1 MADKLHFNLVSPEKE
16 LMSAEVDQVDIPGAE
31 GLLGILPK
39 HSPMMTTLAPGVVRV
54 ASGSDV
60 TRVFVRGG
68 FAEITPA
75 GLTVLAEEAV
85 MVKDLDA
92 DSIARRIK
100 DCEEDL
106 ADADTLPETRRHSE
120 MELKQ
125 LKELQTAL

>member
-1 MADKLHFNLVSPEKE
+1 MADKLHFSLVSPERE
-16 LMSAEVDQVDIPGAE
+16 LMSTDVDQVDIPGAE
-31 GLLGILPK
+31 GTLGVLPK
-39 HSPMMTTLAPGVVRV
+39 HSPVMTILAPGVVRV
-54 ASGSDV
+54 KDGSEE
-60 TRVFVRGG
+60 TRIFVRGG
-68 FAEITPA
+68 FAEISPA

-100 DCEEDL
+100 NCEEDL

>member
-16 LMSAEVDQVDIPGAE
+16 IMSANVDQVDIPGSE

-39 HSPMMTTLAPGVVRV
+39 HSPMMTILAPGVVWV
-54 ASGSDV
+54 KDGGQE

-85 MVKDLDA
+85 MVKDLNAED
-92 DSIARRIK
+92 IAKRIRN
-100 DCEEDL
+100 CEEDL
-106 ADADTLPETRRHSE
+106 GDADTSPETRRHAE
-120 MELKQ
+120 VEIKH
-125 LKELQTAL
+125 LKELQAAL